1 MAEREVKEKKI
12 YITLP
17 SVKLQTA
24 QTHMGAQRSGEEEEK
39 VCRTGMLQR
48 LSILLQLL
56 LFCAESR
63 GELMAPGL

>member
-1 MAEREVKEKKI
+1 MAEREVKEKEI

-24 QTHMGAQRSGEEEEK
+24 QTRMGAQRRGEEEEK
-39 VCRTGMLQR
+39 VCRTETLQH
-48 LSILLQLL
+48 LSILPRIL

-63 GELMAPGL
+63 GERVAPGL